1 MIERFHVL
9 STPWKKG
16 SKYGEKRV
24 GKEVEKEK
32 ISLKNEILPRTK
44 SSDIFVSKN
53 K

>member
-9 STPWKKG
+9 STPLKKG
-16 SKYGEKRV
+16 SKYGD
-24 GKEVEKEK
+24 
-32 ISLKNEILPRTK
+32 LKNEILPRTK